1 MAFTL
6 KVKMKLERMKLLYN
20 GPWRWKGNGGRGER
34 SCMARLVRQRIGM
47 YEFGALKGHMK
58 ITQIMA

>member
-6 KVKMKLERMKLLYN
+6 KVKMKLERMELLYN
-20 GPWRWKGNGGRGER
+20 GPWRLKGNGRKEER
-34 SCMARLVRQRIGM
+34 SCMACLVRQRIGM
-47 YEFGALKGHMK
+47 YKFGALKGHMK